1 MTRRSA
7 PPVGRAVLVALAV
20 LVGGCG
26 VAPPSPN
33 ESPGFPSGGPVE
45 VREGP
50 VFAWERPGARAV
62 EVREGERN
70 AVVWRIEAAVMPRG
84 PRVIAPPVRYGGTA
98 LPPGVHPP
106 DGPDFRTV
114 VAPEGLVPGARY
126 TVTVWWEGERRTSAA
141 FTGPGG

>member
-7 PPVGRAVLVALAV
+7 PPVWQAVLVALAV
-20 LVGGCG
+20 LAGGCG
-26 VAPPSPN
+26 GAAPPN

-50 VFAWERPGARAV
+50 AFAWERPGARAV
-62 EVREGERN
+62 EGREGERN
-70 AVVWRIEAAVMPRG
+70 AVVWRIEAAVTPRG
-84 PRVIAPPVRYGGTA
+84 PRAIAPPVRYGGAA

-106 DGPDFRTV
+106 DGSDFRTV

-126 TVTVWWEGERRTSAA
+126 TVTVWWEGERRTSAV
-141 FTGPGG
+141 FTVPGG